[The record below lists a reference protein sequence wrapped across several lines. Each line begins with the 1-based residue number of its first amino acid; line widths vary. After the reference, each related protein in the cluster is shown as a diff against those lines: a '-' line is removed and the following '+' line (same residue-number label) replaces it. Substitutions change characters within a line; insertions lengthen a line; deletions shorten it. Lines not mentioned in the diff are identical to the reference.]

1 MSTSKLETS
10 NQTGMKFED
19 FITIEVREGI
29 GIIWLDHKFETMNI
43 VSPEVI
49 KLFAQLKDRVASNS
63 DIKAQVLISKKP
75 DFIAGADIK
84 SFSIEKEGDFRP
96 AQAEG
101 HKSLAWIENF
111 SKPTIAAIN
120 GACLGLGLEMALACH
135 GRIASKSSR
144 TKLGLPEVQLGI
156 LPGGGGTQR
165 LPRLIGIQKA
175 LDMMLTGKNIDPYRA
190 KKWGLVDELTDEG
203 KLLQAAMMMAKRY
216 LKKPIERKSRLSFTE
231 KILESSLGRGILF
244 KQAKKMALKQSQGNY
259 PAIPAI
265 IDCVETGIT
274 KGMAAGYEKELEH
287 FERLMLTPESAALR
301 SLFFLTTDN
310 KKNPYKGAREVD
322 TLGMIGAGFMG
333 AGIAEITVK
342 SGINV
347 LLKDIKQDMIN
358 DAFKQI
364 WKGIKK
370 RVKYRSISKNEGEI
384 QMNRLSGQL
393 TYENFEHADV
403 VIEAVLETM
412 KLKKIIIDDIQNHG
426 KEDVIIA
433 SNTSSLSLVEM
444 ADYAKKPENVVGMH
458 YFSPVPKM
466 PLLEIVKT
474 DKTAED
480 VLATSYAIGL
490 KQGKTCIVV
499 NDGPLFYVNRIL
511 APYTNECL
519 IMLEEGLAIED
530 VDRALKKKGFPVGPI
545 TLLDQVGL
553 DVAAHVT
560 ESSRAIVDG
569 IPGFEISEAVIKMHA
584 DGREGRKNKKG
595 FFKYNEKGKK
605 QGVDSSA
612 YGYFKGSGEKK
623 LDQKVIQDRALMLM
637 LNEAVLCLE
646 EGIILAPKDGDL
658 GAVFGIGFPPFT
670 GGPFRAMD
678 HWGIQEI
685 VDTMKSLEATYG
697 PRFTPAKTLVEMAEK
712 GEKFHS

>member
-1 MSTSKLETS
+1 
-10 NQTGMKFED
+10 MKFED
-19 FITIEVREGI
+19 FITLEIQDEIAVV
-29 GIIWLDHKFETMNI
+29 WLDHQLETMNI

-49 KLFAQLKDRVASNS
+49 QIFGQLQGKLEALKEV
-63 DIKAQVLISKKP
+63 KAHVLISRKP
-75 DFIAGADIK
+75 DFVAGADIK
-84 SFSIEKEGDFRP
+84 SFSIEKAGDFRP
-96 AQAEG
+96 FQAEG
-101 HKSLAWIENF
+101 HKSLAWIENYH
-111 SKPTIAAIN
+111 KPTIAAIN

-135 GRIASKSSR
+135 ARIASRSSR
-144 TKLGLPEVQLGI
+144 TKLGVPEVQLGI

-165 LPRLIGIQKA
+165 LPRLIGIQKG
-175 LDMMLTGKNIDPYRA
+175 LDMALTGKNIDPYRA

-203 KLLQAAMMMAKRY
+203 KLLQAAIKMAKRY
-216 LKKPIERKSRLSFTE
+216 AKKPIERKSRLSFTE

-244 KQAKKMALKQSQGNY
+244 SQAKKMALKQSQGNY

-265 IDCVETGIT
+265 IECVETGYK
-274 KGMAAGYEKELEH
+274 KGIEAGYEKELEH

-322 TLGMIGAGFMG
+322 TLAMIGAGFMG

-342 SGINV
+342 NGINV
-347 LLKDIKQDMIN
+347 LLKDIKQEMIN

-370 RVKYRSISKNEGEI
+370 RIKFKSISKNEGEI

-393 TYENFEHADV
+393 TYDNFEHADI

-412 KLKKIIIDDIQNHG
+412 SLKKIIIDDIQKHG

-433 SNTSSLSLVEM
+433 TNTSSLSVVEM
-444 ADYAKKPENVVGMH
+444 ASHAKKPENVIGMH

-480 VLATSYAIGL
+480 VLATCYAIGL

-519 IMLEEGLAIED
+519 LMLEEGIAIEE

-545 TLLDQVGL
+545 TVLDQVGL
-553 DVAAHVT
+553 DIAAHVT
-560 ESSRAIVDG
+560 ESSRAFIKDR
-569 IPGFEISEAVIKMHA
+569 PGFEISESVIKMVA
-584 DGREGRKNKKG
+584 DGRLGRKNKQG

-605 QGVDSSA
+605 QGVDPAA
-612 YGYFKGSGEKK
+612 YNYFKGSGKQS
-623 LDQKVIQDRALMLM
+623 LDRKEIQDRALMLM

-646 EGIILAPKDGDL
+646 EGIISEPKDGDL

-678 HWGIQEI
+678 QWGIKE
-685 VDTMKSLEATYG
+685 VVETMKSLEAKYG
-697 PRFTPAKTLVEMAEK
+697 ARFSPAKTLVEMAEK
-712 GEKFHS
+712 GSSFHG